1 MANTHHG
8 AVESGEIRETVTHS
22 PYRGTMERR
31 IDPSIV
37 DVTPPRRHD
46 GRVVRVSSDY
56 ARLRKLDHL
65 LVGEDDA
72 RVAVVV
78 VCETVGVPIPRLKFH
93 ARRSPFTGACE
104 APRGRVSDGL
114 TVVGDVTAPTGSSRS
129 EHGAIRLGRSVTLM
143 TLAHE
148 LGHHIVNHLDHPR
161 TPSHGKVWVGRFDE
175 AAAVIDG
182 MVGTDPT

>member
-1 MANTHHG
+1 MSASAIEVH
-8 AVESGEIRETVTHS
+8 ETVTRS
-22 PYRGTMERR
+22 PYRGSMQRL
-31 IDPSIV
+31 IDPSIIE
-37 DVTPPRRHD
+37 VTPPRRHD
-46 GRVVRVSSDY
+46 GRVVRVSADY

-65 LVGEDDA
+65 LVHEDDA
-72 RVAVVV
+72 RAAVAA
-78 VCETVGVPIPRLKFH
+78 VCATMAVPMPRLKFH

-104 APRGRVSDGL
+104 APRRRVPDGL
-114 TVVGDVTAPTGSSRS
+114 MVVGGTKAPGGPSRS

-148 LGHHIVNHLDHPR
+148 LGHHLVNHLDHPR

-182 MVGTDPT
+182 MVDTHPT

>member
-1 MANTHHG
+1 MR
-8 AVESGEIRETVTHS
+8 ESVTHT
-22 PYRGTMERR
+22 PYRDTMERR
-31 IDPSIV
+31 IEPSIV
-37 DVTPPRRHD
+37 EATPPRRHD

-65 LVGEDDA
+65 LVDEDDA
-72 RVAVVV
+72 RVTVAV
-78 VCETVGVPIPRLKFH
+78 VCETMGVPVPRLKFH

-104 APRGRVSDGL
+104 APRGSVADDL
-114 TVVGDVTAPTGSSRS
+114 TVVGKGTASGGTSRS

-175 AAAVIDG
+175 VAAVIDG
-182 MVGTDPT
+182 MVSADPP

>member
-1 MANTHHG
+1 MR
-8 AVESGEIRETVTHS
+8 ESVTHT
-22 PYRGTMERR
+22 PYRDFMERR

-37 DVTPPRRHD
+37 EATPPRRHD
-46 GRVVRVSSDY
+46 GRVVRVSSNY

-72 RVAVVV
+72 RLVVAVV
-78 VCETVGVPIPRLKFH
+78 CDTMSVPIPRLKFH

-104 APRGRVSDGL
+104 APRGRVADGL
-114 TVVGDVTAPTGSSRS
+114 TVVGEITTSGGTSRS
-129 EHGAIRLGRSVTLM
+129 EQGAIRLGRSVTLM

-175 AAAVIDG
+175 AATVIDRL
-182 MVGTDPT
+182 VSTDPS